1 MDKIFSISKKALD
14 ISIAKTKKV
23 FTRNN
28 RAPIFI
34 ITFAFIGVFILLNTI
49 AATPTA
55 SIDPENGNSSAN
67 CAQPAQDPTASN
79 GSAIKFGCSLSSSGK
94 WRGSAL
100 TGGGF
105 VNMVSYSP
113 TDDATKVDSLH
124 VVSVTDVSG
133 IFYSPNGGTTWYPA
147 NGAAYSSGG
156 DLRVASIEWHP
167 TTPGLVFALFGDCTP
182 GGIMRST
189 DYGKTWTRFNG
200 GPYVCGNQAGKFGV
214 SMGGSQPRTV
224 GRLMGI
230 DAANGLIYAGS
241 FDGGVM
247 RASISNLG
255 SWQTIA
261 LGKNTQGQ
269 GKFYIRGLTIDDK
282 DPTVVYAATHDGTQT
297 DDGDGR
303 IWRIRNAN
311 TTPVIEKLSS
321 SPINTEEMLSLD
333 GNLYSVNAATSVQ
346 GGVSR
351 LPTART
357 ATTTS
362 NFKAIGGLDQSKS
375 CATLSYPSSCTVW
388 FSIDGYVNAGVT
400 TLWVGAS
407 HAGKIGETYRPVWKG
422 VSSSGFGTD
431 DGTWSSFP
439 STKASIKNDILGPL
453 VEWWRLPN
461 NWATPGLDLSYDFG
475 TIDAGKSDADAKIF
489 SGQTAIWRSTD
500 QGANWYP
507 SLDGF
512 LNLVNRE
519 VLVDPNNPKK
529 VYQTNVDYR
538 MFESEDNLVTANTI
552 GKPSGMEQDG
562 WSLALDASTNPS
574 TVYLGLGDRDANIL
588 GQIWKRDSAGT
599 WTQIDNNAF
608 GGLRP
613 TSLGVTRDTSN
624 QPVLI
629 AGIQES
635 GLWRKVGDGAWTKL
649 SIAAPV
655 AGENIMMSQGSNRA
669 DIRIASDN
677 KTFYLYDR
685 ATGVWRGDNYGAN
698 WTRIY
703 ASPSATNAETVG
715 YLRTHP
721 SDVKILFISDTNG
734 VHRITNANTAT
745 QDAAV
750 VTKISGSIAN
760 TGAMTLGANNTIF
773 FATKPTSSSRPTV
786 YRGNFSDSQPTWTDI
801 GSDYVKSY
809 AIRVITMAVSPNGT
823 LYLSTNNNSTAV
835 LDGAY

>member
-1 MDKIFSISKKALD
+1 MKIHEVL
-14 ISIAKTKKV
+14 
-23 FTRNN
+23 NN
-28 RAPIFI
+28 INLPKNRPIFI
-34 ITFAFIGVFILLNTI
+34 ASLFSVIGIVFLISSS
-49 AATPTA
+49 AATPTVSIEPEANLSNQTCPSTQDSA
-55 SIDPENGNSSAN
+55 S
-67 CAQPAQDPTASN
+67 AS
-79 GSAIKFGCSLSSSGK
+79 GGKTIKFGCSTNATGA

-113 TDDATKVDSLH
+113 TDDATKPDTLH

-156 DLRVASIEWHP
+156 DLRVAAIEWHP

-189 DYGKTWTRFNG
+189 DYGKTWTRFNSSSSS

-214 SMGGSQPRTV
+214 SNGGSQPRTV

-230 DAANGLIYAGS
+230 DATNGFIYAGS

-247 RASISNLG
+247 RASLSNLG
-255 SWQTIA
+255 SWQTIE

-269 GKFYIRGLTIDDK
+269 AKFYIRGLTIDDQ
-282 DPTVVYAATHDGTQT
+282 DPTVIYAATHDGTQT

-311 TTPVIEKLSS
+311 STPVVEKLTNAPKNS
-321 SPINTEEMLSLD
+321 EEMLSLG
-333 GNLYSVNAATSVQ
+333 GNLYAVNAATGIQ
-346 GGVSR
+346 GGVHR
-351 LPTART
+351 LASART
-357 ATTTS
+357 AATGST
-362 NFKAIGGLDQSKS
+362 FKSISGIDQSKS
-375 CATLSYPSSCTVW
+375 CAALSYPSACTVW
-388 FSIDGYVNAGVT
+388 FSIDGYVNNGVT

-422 VSSSGFGTD
+422 VSGTGFGSD
-431 DGTWSSFP
+431 DGSWSSYP
-439 STKASIKNDILGPL
+439 DSKASIKNDILGPL

-461 NWATPGLDLSYDFG
+461 NWATPGLDPSYDFG
-475 TIDAGKSDADAKIF
+475 TIDVGKSDADVKIF
-489 SGQTAIWRSTD
+489 SGQTAIWRSTN
-500 QGANWYP
+500 QGADWYP

-519 VLVDPNNPKK
+519 VLVDPNNPNK

-538 MFESEDNLVTANTI
+538 MFESEDNLRTARSI
-552 GKPSGMEQDG
+552 GKTSGMEQDG
-562 WSLALDASTNPS
+562 WSLALDASTSPT
-574 TVYLGLGDRDANIL
+574 TVYIGFGDRDANIL

-599 WTQIDNNAF
+599 WTQIDSNAF

-613 TSLGVTRDTSN
+613 TSLGVTRDLAN

-629 AGIQES
+629 AGVQES
-635 GLWRKVGDGAWTKL
+635 GLWRKVGDGAWSKL
-649 SIAAPV
+649 SIAAPA
-655 AGENIMMSQGSNRA
+655 AGKNIMMAQGSNRA
-669 DIRIASDN
+669 DIRVASDS

-721 SDVKILFISDTNG
+721 SDLKVLFISDTNG

-745 QDAAV
+745 QDAAT
-750 VTKISGSIAN
+750 VTKISGTIAN

-786 YRGNFSDSQPTWTDI
+786 YRGNYSDTQPNWTDI
-801 GSDYVKSY
+801 GSDYVKAY
-809 AIRVITMAVSPNGT
+809 AIRVITMAASPNGT